1 MEDWIL
7 YDDTEKTS
15 TRYVGYAGN
24 HGRFDLAITT
34 TAHFYGKTLVTLIQT
49 GRTAILNQDEAADI
63 AYLMHA
69 FHVTKHDEATE
80 LSEFLTSNLL

>member
-7 YDDTEKTS
+7 YDDTEHTS
-15 TRYVGYAGN
+15 TRYVGYAGE
-24 HGRFDLAITT
+24 HSRFDLAITT

-49 GRTAILNQDEAADI
+49 GRTAILSQDEAADVG
-63 AYLMHA
+63 YLMHA
-69 FHVTKHDEATE
+69 FNVTKDEEATE